1 MTSKTRGSRKEGEP
15 VMSVRAL
22 RRLSKAE
29 ALNQFLQRP
38 ATNISEAARQ
48 WGCSRS
54 TARQWIAEFTA
65 PPPGDGSAAVDAA
78 METHP
83 ADMAPPLSAVEAFKI
98 VLCDLADL
106 IETTTPQE
114 ILDSANAVELL
125 GLTRIASWWPPTSER
140 SRPWRARPS
149 GGFDD
154 GCCDTTTGP
163 RHDARRARGSSR
175 CDARRDRGG

>member
-1 MTSKTRGSRKEGEP
+1 MSLNNNTNRSRHAA
-15 VMSVRAL
+15 VRAL

-29 ALNQFLQRP
+29 ALEQFRQCP
-38 ATNISEAARQ
+38 AASVSAAAWQ

-78 METHP
+78 MATHP

-114 ILDSANAVELL
+114 ILDSADPIELL
-125 GLTRIASWWPPTSER
+125 GLHQDSELV
-140 SRPWRARPS
+140 AAYV
-149 GGFDD
+149 GAIETLAG
-154 GCCDTTTGP
+154 
-163 RHDARRARGSSR
+163 AALK
-175 CDARRDRGG
+175 RDY